1 MRILTRMLISHGK
14 SSCFN
19 NKEYNQSITMST
31 ITLNTAGFP
40 APRTRGT
47 TPGDPGTGS
56 FFDEWFEVVFEGWIN
71 TFDGNF
77 KKDL

>member
-1 MRILTRMLISHGK
+1 
-14 SSCFN
+14 
-19 NKEYNQSITMST
+19 MSA

-40 APRTRGT
+40 PPRTRGT